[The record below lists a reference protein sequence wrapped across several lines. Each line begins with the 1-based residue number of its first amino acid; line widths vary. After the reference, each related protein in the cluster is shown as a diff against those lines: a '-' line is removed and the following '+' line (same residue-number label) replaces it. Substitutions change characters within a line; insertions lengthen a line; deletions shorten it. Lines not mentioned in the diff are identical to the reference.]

1 MPAFQNAAFE
11 PLNRSLSEAAS
22 EALTTAFEE
31 VGLEFSN
38 FHPTIQAVMKRAA
51 ISSAHAKQQVE
62 RFVRVAAMADQ
73 YDLSDEQKQYAL
85 VKAYERHAERIG
97 MGAKVVSLRRQP
109 MPTGP
114 VIVDRAPDSHI

>member
-1 MPAFQNAAFE
+1 MSLFQNASFE
-11 PLNRSLSEAAS
+11 APNRSLAEAAS

-31 VGLEFSN
+31 VGLQFSN
-38 FHPTIQAVMKRAA
+38 LHPTIQAVMKRAA

-62 RFVRVAAMADQ
+62 RFVRVAAMADK

-85 VKAYERHAERIG
+85 VKAYERHGERIG

-109 MPTGP
+109 FPTRP
-114 VIVDRAPDSHI
+114 VIMDRTSDSHI